1 MKASPPLPSPSFTRK
16 LLTDAQPQ
24 DATISRRSLEMP
36 PSFPRNIPV
45 VMATP
50 SLFKAFYL
58 LEISK
63 KHRRALSSESLLQSS
78 FHTTQYFNPEFDPTS
93 EETEPAGIRS
103 ILHERLLE
111 ALEASIFEEKDIV
124 LILDK
129 VVCYVSFVNIAGSS
143 NGESTGVQQE

>member
-1 MKASPPLPSPSFTRK
+1 
-16 LLTDAQPQ
+16 
-24 DATISRRSLEMP
+24 
-36 PSFPRNIPV
+36 
-45 VMATP
+45 MATP
-50 SLFKAFYL
+50 SLFKAFNL

-93 EETEPAGIRS
+93 EETEPARIRS

-129 VVCYVSFVNIAGSS
+129 VICYVSFVNIAGSS

>member
-1 MKASPPLPSPSFTRK
+1 
-16 LLTDAQPQ
+16 
-24 DATISRRSLEMP
+24 MP

-50 SLFKAFYL
+50 SLFKAFNL

-129 VVCYVSFVNIAGSS
+129 VVCYVSFVKIAGSS

>member
-1 MKASPPLPSPSFTRK
+1 
-16 LLTDAQPQ
+16 
-24 DATISRRSLEMP
+24 MP

-50 SLFKAFYL
+50 SLFKAFNL

-129 VVCYVSFVNIAGSS
+129 VTGCVSFVSLAGTS
-143 NGESTGVQQE
+143 NGESARVQ